1 MKNRLFLVFAMV
13 MMAILASGC
22 GKMPQESIRAAKSA
36 VDAAKNAQA
45 DIYMASEYK
54 ALEDSLNV
62 MMQKIE
68 AENSKFMKD
77 FGEVKT
83 QLEALTVQAEKVTA
97 AVPAKK
103 EAVKTEAE
111 TMVTT
116 IKDNLAATRTLLAK
130 APLGKEGRA
139 AITQI
144 TGELNVIETRVKEVE
159 AALREDINYAE
170 ALDRLN
176 AAQKSVTDI
185 NTELTEA
192 IAKKKGR

>member
-13 MMAILASGC
+13 MMAILVSGC

-97 AVPAKK
+97 GPC
-103 EAVKTEAE
+103 
-111 TMVTT
+111 
-116 IKDNLAATRTLLAK
+116 RS
-130 APLGKEGRA
+130 R
-139 AITQI
+139 
-144 TGELNVIETRVKEVE
+144 
-159 AALREDINYAE
+159 
-170 ALDRLN
+170 
-176 AAQKSVTDI
+176 
-185 NTELTEA
+185 
-192 IAKKKGR
+192 

>member
-1 MKNRLFLVFAMV
+1 MILLALLFVIVGVA
-13 MMAILASGC
+13 G
-22 GKMPQESIRAAKSA
+22 PQFGSKLQQVKKKGVELMLEMCIR
-36 VDAAKNAQA
+36 DR
-45 DIYMASEYK
+45 
-54 ALEDSLNV
+54 
-62 MMQKIE
+62 
-68 AENSKFMKD
+68 
-77 FGEVKT
+77 
-83 QLEALTVQAEKVTA
+83 AEKVTA

-130 APLGKEGRA
+130 APRGKEGRA

-176 AAQKSVTDI
+176 ACLLYTSHMQT
-185 NTELTEA
+185 
-192 IAKKKGR
+192 